1 MPPSVPPPAG
11 RPVPALEVSSSSP
24 AAASLPPALP
34 VAGGRPP
41 VEVSH
46 PGVACC
52 PAGEAAVVGSP
63 PAGELRSAELA
74 GLDAAGLWL
83 EELCFD
89 VP

>member
-1 MPPSVPPPAG
+1 M
-11 RPVPALEVSSSSP
+11 
-24 AAASLPPALP
+24 
-34 VAGGRPP
+34 
-41 VEVSH
+41 EVSH